1 MLLFLLHSEFDPTA
15 PCRWHSRRLLR
26 GNPEEV
32 IQVDHNLRVFLLVT
46 KGMILPLRVILSQ

>member
-1 MLLFLLHSEFDPTA
+1 MLLFLLHSESDPTA
-15 PCRWHSRRLLR
+15 PCHWHLRRLLR

-46 KGMILPLRVILSQ
+46 KGMILPLRVILSR